1 MLITN
6 KEQQDTLKPQPE
18 SCEPVDKMI
27 WLDLATENKQLKD
40 ELESLQRQHF
50 LLAEALMNLIQ
61 PRIDAMVEQPRGA
74 FNALFLQLEER
85 IDELENQHEDLK
97 DRVDDLPSEENI
109 EDLVTDHL
117 RDLFDGD
124 RVKVIFD

>member
-50 LLAEALMNLIQ
+50 LLAEALMDLIK
-61 PRIDAMVEQPRGA
+61 PRIDAMVEQPRDA

>member
-1 MLITN
+1 MFITN

-50 LLAEALMNLIQ
+50 LLAEALMDLIK
-61 PRIDAMVEQPRGA
+61 PRIDAMVEQPRDA

>member
-50 LLAEALMNLIQ
+50 LLAEALMDLIQ

>member
-1 MLITN
+1 MFITN

-50 LLAEALMNLIQ
+50 LLAEALMDLIK
-61 PRIDAMVEQPRGA
+61 PRIDAMVEQPRDA

-97 DRVDDLPSEENI
+97 DRLDDLPSEENI

>member
-50 LLAEALMNLIQ
+50 LLAESLMSLIQ

>member
-1 MLITN
+1 MFITT

>member
-1 MLITN
+1 
-6 KEQQDTLKPQPE
+6 
-18 SCEPVDKMI
+18 
-27 WLDLATENKQLKD
+27 
-40 ELESLQRQHF
+40 
-50 LLAEALMNLIQ
+50 
-61 PRIDAMVEQPRGA
+61 MVEQPRGA

>member
-1 MLITN
+1 MFITN

-50 LLAEALMNLIQ
+50 LLAEALMDLIQ

>member
-1 MLITN
+1 MFITT

-50 LLAEALMNLIQ
+50 LLAEALMNLIK

-74 FNALFLQLEER
+74 MRCSFSS
-85 IDELENQHEDLK
+85 K
-97 DRVDDLPSEENI
+97 SESMSWKTSTKI
-109 EDLVTDHL
+109 
-117 RDLFDGD
+117 
-124 RVKVIFD
+124 

>member
-50 LLAEALMNLIQ
+50 LLAEALMNLIK

-85 IDELENQHEDLK
+85 IDELEN
-97 DRVDDLPSEENI
+97 RVDDLPSEENI

>member
-50 LLAEALMNLIQ
+50 LLAEALMNLIK